1 MPKKYY
7 QDRKDRMD
15 ESRGMKRALR
25 TDDYRRV
32 DGESDTSGMIRED
45 RSEIANLPQD
55 VVYKEYPKMPMG
67 GNYRLDDTVEG
78 VDDNL
83 KDSMRT
89 MDRYQ
94 SDSMY

>member
-15 ESRGMKRALR
+15 ERRGMDRALR

-32 DGESDTSGMIRED
+32 DGESDTQGMIHED
-45 RSEIANLPQD
+45 HSEIANLPQE

-67 GNYRLDDTVEG
+67 GNYRLDDTIRG

-83 KDSMRT
+83 MDSRET
-89 MDRYQ
+89 VDRYQ